1 MKEKPKCSVMH
12 SLCRGTKKSFLFFL
26 FCMILFSAANIN
38 QCLRRKH
45 QKKRGETDTF
55 ETPTLSLSKGGFEV
69 GEYRLQWSDLA
80 LWL

>member
-45 QKKRGETDTF
+45 QKKKKKEEKLIHLKLLPFHYQRE
-55 ETPTLSLSKGGFEV
+55 
-69 GEYRLQWSDLA
+69 DLKWA
-80 LWL
+80 SIGCSGQI